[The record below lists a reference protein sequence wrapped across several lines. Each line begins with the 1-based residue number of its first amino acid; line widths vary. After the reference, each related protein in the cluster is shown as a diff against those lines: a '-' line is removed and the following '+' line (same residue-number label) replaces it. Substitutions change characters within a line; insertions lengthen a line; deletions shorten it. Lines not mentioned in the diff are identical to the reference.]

1 MNYIALINQFW
12 QLRREVTFSS
22 TEADLYFYLLD
33 ISNGRN
39 WKNPFQ
45 QSNTLICATIGVSEK
60 PLITARNRLK
70 QHGLIDF
77 TPGVKRSPST
87 YKLLLLE
94 NTLENLHPYRGECD
108 SKSGSE
114 SGSECDSLSGE
125 NPPDINKHKLKEEG
139 STASAASRTSDL
151 EADSVA
157 EPTSVK
163 PISTT
168 KPPRSKKKP
177 TATADEVAALPLP
190 HPGETFAKRWATF
203 RAGPKQAK
211 KPLSALELMLT
222 KLGNKPEGFAIVMLE
237 MAIQG
242 DWSGIENG
250 GTAKAFEE
258 WQAAQT
264 RQPTPA
270 PTSPPFDPN
279 ALFGYAQSATDG
291 LAQARNSPEYQQF
304 LAEQA
309 DEQPADLAALQSA
322 A

>member
-45 QSNTLICATIGVSEK
+45 QSNQLICATIGVSEK

-94 NTLENLHPYRGECD
+94 NLQPNREECD

-125 NPPDINKHKLKEEG
+125 NPPDINKHKLNQEERAADAAPP
-139 STASAASRTSDL
+139 TPVLSAVSPPPPDPLPA
-151 EADSVA
+151 
-157 EPTSVK
+157 K
-163 PISTT
+163 PA
-168 KPPRSKKKP
+168 RSPKKP
-177 TATADEVAALPLP
+177 KASADEVAALLLP
-190 HPGETFAKRWATF
+190 HPGDVFAQRWATF

-211 KPLSALELMLT
+211 KPLSAFALMLS
-222 KLGNKPEGFAIVMLE
+222 KLGKYPEAFALEMLE
-237 MAIQG
+237 AAIQG
-242 DWSGIENG
+242 DWSGVEND
-250 GTAKAFEE
+250 GTARKYLD
-258 WQAAQT
+258 WQAAQRT
-264 RQPTPA
+264 TP
-270 PTSPPFDPN
+270 P
-279 ALFGYAQSATDG
+279 
-291 LAQARNSPEYQQF
+291 
-304 LAEQA
+304 
-309 DEQPADLAALQSA
+309 
-322 A
+322 

>member
-45 QSNTLICATIGVSEK
+45 QSNSLICATIGVSEK

-94 NTLENLHPYRGECD
+94 NTLENLHPNRGECD

-139 STASAASRTSDL
+139 STASAAASTSSL
-151 EADSVA
+151 EADSIG
-157 EPTSVK
+157 EPK
-163 PISTT
+163 PEQPATKST
-168 KPPRSKKKP
+168 RSKKKP
-177 TATADEVAALPLP
+177 TATADEAAALPLP
-190 HPGETFAKRWATF
+190 HPGEAFARLWATF
-203 RAGPKQAK
+203 RAGPKQTP
-211 KPLSALELMLT
+211 KPLSALEFMLS

-237 MAIQG
+237 AAIQG
-242 DWSGIENG
+242 NWSGVENG

-258 WQAAQT
+258 WQATQA
-264 RQPTPA
+264 RQPTLPKRPA
-270 PTSPPFDPN
+270 LPPAAADPVLN
-279 ALFGYAQSATDG
+279 YD
-291 LAQARNSPEYQQF
+291 F
-304 LAEQA
+304 LAEQEA
-309 DEQPADLAALQSA
+309 REQEALARQQAEWQATHTVA

>member
-45 QSNTLICATIGVSEK
+45 QSNLLICATIGVSEK

-94 NTLENLHPYRGECD
+94 NLQPNRGECD

-114 SGSECDSLSGE
+114 SGSECDNLSGE
-125 NPPDINKHKLKEEG
+125 NPPDINKHKQNEEEG
-139 STASAASRTSDL
+139 TAAADPPPASVLD
-151 EADSVA
+151 ADSFPSP
-157 EPTSVK
+157 EPAPAK
-163 PISTT
+163 PA
-168 KPPRSKKKP
+168 RSPKKP
-177 TATADEVAALPLP
+177 KANADEVAALPLP
-190 HPGETFAKRWATF
+190 HPGEAFASCWATF

-211 KPLSALELMLT
+211 KPLSAFALMLA
-222 KLGNKPEGFAIVMLE
+222 KLGKYPEAFAVEMLE
-237 MAIQG
+237 AAIQG
-242 DWSGIENG
+242 DWSGVEND
-250 GTAKAFEE
+250 GTARKYLD
-258 WQAAQT
+258 WQTQQVNAPAPAAAAPSYNT
-264 RQPTPA
+264 AALFARKA
-270 PTSPPFDPN
+270 PTSV
-279 ALFGYAQSATDG
+279 
-291 LAQARNSPEYQQF
+291 
-304 LAEQA
+304 
-309 DEQPADLAALQSA
+309 AA
-322 A
+322 

>member
-114 SGSECDSLSGE
+114 SGSECDSLSGA
-125 NPPDINKHKLKEEG
+125 NPPDINKHKQKEEG
-139 STASAASRTSDL
+139 STASAAARTSDL
-151 EADSVA
+151 NADSVA
-157 EPTSVK
+157 EPK
-163 PISTT
+163 PANPVSPPAAT
-168 KPPRSKKKP
+168 KPTRSKKKP
-177 TATADEVAALPLP
+177 TATAEEVAALPLP
-190 HPGETFAKRWATF
+190 HPGEAFAHLWATF
-203 RAGPKQAK
+203 RAGHKQTK

-258 WQAAQT
+258 WQAAQA
-264 RQPTPA
+264 RQPASPA
-270 PTSPPFDPN
+270 SRPPLPPVEADP
-279 ALFGYAQSATDG
+279 ALNYD
-291 LAQARNSPEYQQF
+291 F
-304 LAEQA
+304 LAEQEA
-309 DEQPADLAALQSA
+309 REQEELARQQAEWQA
-322 A
+322 AHAVAA

>member
-45 QSNTLICATIGVSEK
+45 QSNSLICATIGVSEK

-94 NTLENLHPYRGECD
+94 NTLENLHPNRGEYD

-114 SGSECDSLSGE
+114 SGSECDSLSGG

-139 STASAASRTSDL
+139 STASAASSTSSL
-151 EADSVA
+151 EADSVG
-157 EPTSVK
+157 EPKSEK
-163 PISTT
+163 PVSLPTA
-168 KPPRSKKKP
+168 KPTRGKKKP

-190 HPGETFAKRWATF
+190 HPGEAFAKLWATF
-203 RAGPKQAK
+203 RAGPKQTA
-211 KPLSALELMLT
+211 KPLSALELMLS

-237 MAIQG
+237 AAIQG
-242 DWSGIENG
+242 NWSGVENG

-258 WQAAQT
+258 WQAAQA
-264 RQPTPA
+264 RQPTPPKRPA
-270 PTSPPFDPN
+270 LPPT
-279 ALFGYAQSATDG
+279 ATDPA
-291 LAQARNSPEYQQF
+291 LNYDF
-304 LAEQA
+304 LAEQEA
-309 DEQPADLAALQSA
+309 REQEALARQQAEWQATHAVA

>member
-94 NTLENLHPYRGECD
+94 NNLENLHPYRGECD

-151 EADSVA
+151 EANSVA
-157 EPTSVK
+157 EPK
-163 PISTT
+163 PGNPVLLTKST
-168 KPPRSKKKP
+168 RSKKKP

-203 RAGPKQAK
+203 RASPKQTK

-222 KLGNKPEGFAIVMLE
+222 KLGSKPEGFAIVMLE

-258 WQAAQT
+258 WQAAQA
-264 RQPTPA
+264 RQPTP
-270 PTSPPFDPN
+270 PTTRPALPPVEADP
-279 ALFGYAQSATDG
+279 ALNYD
-291 LAQARNSPEYQQF
+291 F
-304 LAEQA
+304 LAEQQA
-309 DEQPADLAALQSA
+309 REQEELDRQQAEWQATHAVAA
-322 A
+322 